1 MNRRQ
6 QWLGRLGVMPGRG
19 ILEVDYAYTY
29 QGHTQGGGGGGGGG
43 GGVQGVQVNPPFFK
57 LIIFIAWLGMH
68 V

>member
-1 MNRRQ
+1 MTTHPKDIPRTPGQ
-6 QWLGRLGVMPGRG
+6 EEDGKAPEQEKKCKDIQGR
-19 ILEVDYAYTY
+19 
-29 QGHTQGGGGGGGGG
+29 TQGG